1 MKKRMG
7 RRLLSLLLI
16 VLMLCPQAYALAG
29 SDLDGHWCRTE
40 IETFLNKG
48 LVQGYPDG
56 KFHPDGTVTRAEF
69 IHMVNSVFGFV
80 REGTATFTDVKPDD
94 WYSGDLAAAA
104 RTGWFSGRSD
114 GSALPQVDITRQ
126 EAAKLLVDMLG
137 ESRPGSFAM
146 FTDGREIASWAY
158 DAVETAGA
166 LGIIAG
172 YPDGTF
178 RPGKYLT
185 RAETVKMLSNIA
197 RGIYHAAGTYSDRVE
212 GNAVILC
219 GGVTLRGA
227 VIKGNLYIAESCAG
241 SVDLTDTTVEGS
253 IVIMGSASRTLTLRS
268 STVHEIE
275 LRPDAANTRI
285 IIENGTRVDLIT
297 VNAPAEIEVA
307 GGGYVNEIRNNASG
321 TRISGG
327 GTVDTVTAGE
337 TTIVNGRTIPA
348 GSTTRLT
355 GTSSGAGTGTGGST
369 PAPQPPVTEEYLL
382 TANADK
388 KDYNVNEEN
397 RISGSVTQN
406 GKGLSNVSVSL
417 VIRSVEEN
425 VRVAL
430 DETTSAEDGSYAF
443 SFILPD
449 SAKAGEYKAQITA
462 GKPVRQS
469 VTLRF
474 TVSGQVT
481 VDKTALQQ
489 KIVEAEGCQQEKY
502 TAASWTS
509 FAAEL
514 ARARSVYHDSA
525 ATQAEVDAQMDALA
539 QAIGALVLR
548 ADKTALKAVIDA
560 AKAVDRSKYTQ
571 ESLKALDRA
580 LEEAESVYANDDA
593 TSKEVAQAAGKLQ
606 SALDALEEK
615 GAMDASLKLNGSD
628 AGTNYRAVL
637 SDGGAFPN
645 SGDI

>member
-1 MKKRMG
+1 
-7 RRLLSLLLI
+7 
-16 VLMLCPQAYALAG
+16 
-29 SDLDGHWCRTE
+29 
-40 IETFLNKG
+40 
-48 LVQGYPDG
+48 
-56 KFHPDGTVTRAEF
+56 
-69 IHMVNSVFGFV
+69 
-80 REGTATFTDVKPDD
+80 
-94 WYSGDLAAAA
+94 
-104 RTGWFSGRSD
+104 
-114 GSALPQVDITRQ
+114 
-126 EAAKLLVDMLG
+126 
-137 ESRPGSFAM
+137 M

-158 DAVETAGA
+158 DAVDTAGA

-178 RPGKYLT
+178 RPGKYPT

-388 KDYNVNEEN
+388 KD
-397 RISGSVTQN
+397 
-406 GKGLSNVSVSL
+406 
-417 VIRSVEEN
+417 
-425 VRVAL
+425 
-430 DETTSAEDGSYAF
+430 
-443 SFILPD
+443 
-449 SAKAGEYKAQITA
+449 
-462 GKPVRQS
+462 
-469 VTLRF
+469 
-474 TVSGQVT
+474 
-481 VDKTALQQ
+481 
-489 KIVEAEGCQQEKY
+489 
-502 TAASWTS
+502 
-509 FAAEL
+509 
-514 ARARSVYHDSA
+514 
-525 ATQAEVDAQMDALA
+525 
-539 QAIGALVLR
+539 
-548 ADKTALKAVIDA
+548 
-560 AKAVDRSKYTQ
+560 
-571 ESLKALDRA
+571 
-580 LEEAESVYANDDA
+580 
-593 TSKEVAQAAGKLQ
+593 
-606 SALDALEEK
+606 
-615 GAMDASLKLNGSD
+615 
-628 AGTNYRAVL
+628 
-637 SDGGAFPN
+637 
-645 SGDI
+645 